1 MPAKISSI
9 VSKFHFNGESK
20 GTNETWNY
28 KHWEPHTH
36 QMCLCIDSRF
46 PDGIQRI
53 LWSIFFTSFVCFVS
67 CQLLWQWWNA
77 AQVTECKFLWNALC
91 LVTKKSSA
99 FFSSIDA
106 REREKE
112 SAETEKSELYLCD
125 VKYSN
130 CSFFRHSNKQL
141 SCFFIC
147 ILLML
152 MIVDS
157 SGKRTTEDGMNMN
170 SKIRDG
176 KKSFR
181 VRKMP
186 KNLSDIIEPDD
197 NW

>member
-1 MPAKISSI
+1 MLAKISSI

-91 LVTKKSSA
+91 LVTKKVRL
-99 FFSSIDA
+99 FFKYWSE
-106 REREKE
+106 RERERERRNRKKWTLFVRRE
-112 SAETEKSELYLCD
+112 IFELFVFSAFKQTTLLFIHLYPSHAND
-125 VKYSN
+125 SRQFGKTNNGRRNEYEQQNSRRKKKFPGKKN
-130 CSFFRHSNKQL
+130 AQKPFRH
-141 SCFFIC
+141 
-147 ILLML
+147 
-152 MIVDS
+152 
-157 SGKRTTEDGMNMN
+157 
-170 SKIRDG
+170 
-176 KKSFR
+176 
-181 VRKMP
+181 
-186 KNLSDIIEPDD
+186 
-197 NW
+197 NWTWW